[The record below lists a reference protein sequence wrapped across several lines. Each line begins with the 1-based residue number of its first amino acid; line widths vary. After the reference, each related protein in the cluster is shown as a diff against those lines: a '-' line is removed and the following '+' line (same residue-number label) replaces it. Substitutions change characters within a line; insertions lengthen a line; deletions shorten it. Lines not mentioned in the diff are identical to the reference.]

1 MSFQED
7 FDNTFYY
14 GRKAMALL
22 KKNRTPATPEN
33 YALWYNY
40 ALGRNKNLIKAV
52 KAVQTESGELSGS
65 DAQKIYHEH
74 ISELKLTDQMDE
86 LSNKMGDEVE
96 QITTMIKASLS
107 ATSTYGDSMGV
118 IGRNLDQVRDS
129 EQLKT
134 IVKSIIHATRNMEH
148 NTRELESKLDNSRQK
163 IAELK
168 QNLENVRAES
178 RTDSLT
184 GITNRMGFDEKM
196 RQLTEEAAAEGHEL
210 CLLLGDIDH
219 FKKFNDTF
227 GHQTGD
233 QVLRLVAKTISA
245 NVKGRDVAA
254 RYGGEE
260 FVVILP
266 KTNLRSAITVANQIR
281 EAVQAKELIKRST
294 GESLGTITL
303 SFGAAR
309 FIAGE
314 TVDSFIKRADICLY
328 AAKKAG
334 RNQVKSETD
343 PDVEAS
349 AAA

>member
-1 MSFQED
+1 VSFQED
-7 FDNTFYY
+7 FDNTFFY

-22 KKNRTPATPEN
+22 KKNKTPATPEN

-40 ALGRNKNLIKAV
+40 ALGQNKNLIKAV
-52 KAVQTESGELSGS
+52 HSIQTETGELGGH
-65 DAQKIYHEH
+65 DAQKIYREY

-86 LSNKMGDEVE
+86 LNNKMGDEVE

-107 ATSTYGDSMGV
+107 ATSTYGDSMGM
-118 IGRNLDQVRDS
+118 IGRNLDQVRNS

-134 IVKSIIHATRNMEH
+134 IVKSIVHATRNMEA
-148 NTRELESKLDNSRQK
+148 NTRDLESKLDNSRQK

-184 GITNRMGFDEKM
+184 GITNRMGFDEQM
-196 RQLTEEAAAEGHEL
+196 LLLTDQAAKEGHEL

-219 FKKFNDTF
+219 FKKFNATF

-314 TVDSFIKRADICLY
+314 TVDSFIKRADVCLY
-328 AAKKAG
+328 AAKTAG